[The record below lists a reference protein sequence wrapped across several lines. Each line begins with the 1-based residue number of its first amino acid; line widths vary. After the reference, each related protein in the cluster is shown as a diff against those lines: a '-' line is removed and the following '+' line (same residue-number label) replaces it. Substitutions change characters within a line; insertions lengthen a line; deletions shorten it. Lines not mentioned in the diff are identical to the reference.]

1 MSHHRALKGG
11 GLAVLAAL
19 FAFACGGGGGGGGT
33 TGGSKGILKIGVEM
47 PLSGTE
53 GSQGQPI
60 LKGVR
65 FAVDKAGGSI
75 KGYTLQ
81 VADYDDAVN
90 GQHDPQKGAQNVT
103 SMIGDPKVVS
113 LVGPLNSNVAK
124 SEIPIAADGHLAMIS
139 PANTNVCLTKDQPD
153 SRFPYD
159 AACGGLAA
167 QLRKGNPNNY
177 YRVVTSD
184 DYQGPSMAD
193 YFLQT
198 LKVTKV
204 AVASDN
210 QTYGKGIA
218 DAFSAEI
225 KAKGGTLVASRYD
238 YDAASTND
246 FKTWLTSAKNAG
258 AQAVY
263 VGGVTST
270 KVGIVRSQM
279 KGIFDATTPFGG
291 GDGIVQDSE
300 FVKAAGD
307 MSTNV
312 YATIA
317 AVDPAHVPS
326 AKATIDAYKKAYPG
340 AGDYTSYSIVAADA
354 AGIEIAAIGRAIDA
368 NGGTLPTDPA
378 KAREAIRA
386 EIAKTSNYQG
396 SLGSTS
402 FDKNGDTNVKIIS
415 IYKYDSTDPAKAND
429 EPWVAQI
436 NYGQATP
443 TIQTS

>member
-1 MSHHRALKGG
+1 MTHHRALKGG
-11 GLAVLAAL
+11 GIAVMAAVLS
-19 FAFACGGGGGGGGT
+19 FACGGGGGTSSSSGGNKGT
-33 TGGSKGILKIGVEM
+33 LKVGVEM

-90 GQHDPQKGAQNVT
+90 GTHDPQKGAQNVT
-103 SMIGDPKVVS
+103 AMAGDPKVVGF
-113 LVGPLNSNVAK
+113 VGPLNSSVAK
-124 SEIPIAADGHLAMIS
+124 NEIPIASDAHLAMIS
-139 PANTNVCLTKDQPD
+139 PANTGVCLTKDQPD

-177 YRVVTSD
+177 FRTVTSD
-184 DYQGPSMAD
+184 DYQGPAMAD
-193 YFLQT
+193 FFLQS
-198 LKVTKV
+198 LKITKV

-210 QTYGKGIA
+210 QTYGKGIS
-218 DAFSAEI
+218 DSFSAEF
-225 KAKGGTLVASRYD
+225 KAKGGTLVGTRFD
-238 YDAASTND
+238 YDQQNTND
-246 FKTWLTSAKNAG
+246 FKTWLTGAKTAG
-258 AQAVY
+258 AQGVY

-270 KVGIVRSQM
+270 KVCQVRAQM
-279 KGIFDATTPFGG
+279 QGIFDVSTPFGG

-300 FVKAAGD
+300 CVKDAGA
-307 MSTNV
+307 MSPNV
-312 YATIA
+312 YSSIA
-317 AVDPAHVPS
+317 AVDPTHVPS

-340 AGDYTSYSIVAADA
+340 SNDYTAYSIVAADS
-354 AGIEIAAIGRAIDA
+354 AGILIAAIGRAIDN
-368 NGGTLPTDPA
+368 NGGTLPSDPT
-378 KAREAIRA
+378 KAREAVRA
-386 EIAKTSNYQG
+386 EVAKTKNYQG
-396 SLGSTS
+396 ALGSTS
-402 FDKNGDTNVKIIS
+402 FDNRGDTSVKIIS
-415 IYKYDSTDPAKAND
+415 IYEYTSNDPKAAND
-429 EPWVAQI
+429 EPWKAQI